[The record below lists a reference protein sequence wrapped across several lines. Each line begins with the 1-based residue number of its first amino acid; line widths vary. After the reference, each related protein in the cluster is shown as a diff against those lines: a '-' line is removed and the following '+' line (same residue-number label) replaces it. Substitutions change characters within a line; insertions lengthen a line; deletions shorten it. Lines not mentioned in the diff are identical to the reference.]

1 MPHLSSTPGRKFS
14 ATMSNFGASRQNRSR
29 PACALRLSVTPRLFR
44 FTALNSPWVLSGCC
58 VRRPSAI
65 PSGTRGPTVRQ
76 ISGRWSASICTTS
89 APSSASNWVASVPD
103 QACVNASTRTP
114 SSGPAGPARRGSAGG
129 LLDSPRSSSSS
140 SASCSPKRG
149 AERRSD
155 QIGGSIRP
163 GPPGARALRVLGAVG
178 PSSCVR
184 TKNLRSRSCSFSTSS
199 SIDCRQPEMQRN
211 SASAW
216 NSGQRSISGSSRIAP
231 ARTADMSRA
240 YRPPCGIRSS
250 RAP

>member
-1 MPHLSSTPGRKFS
+1 M
-14 ATMSNFGASRQNRSR
+14 
-29 PACALRLSVTPRLFR
+29 TPRLFR
-44 FTALNSPWVLSGCC
+44 FTALNSPCVLSGCC
-58 VRRPSAI
+58 VRRSSAI

-76 ISGRWSASICTTS
+76 ISGRCNASICTTS
-89 APSSASNWVASVPD
+89 APSSASSCVASVPD
-103 QACVNASTRTP
+103 QACVNASTRT
-114 SSGPAGPARRGSAGG
+114 SLSGPAGPAPRGFAGG
-129 LLDSPRSSSSS
+129 LPVSPRSSSSS
-140 SASCSPKRG
+140 SASCSPRRG
-149 AERRSD
+149 AGRRSD

-163 GPPGARALRVLGAVG
+163 GPPGTRASQ

-216 NSGQRSISGSSRIAP
+216 NSGQRSIAGSSRIAP